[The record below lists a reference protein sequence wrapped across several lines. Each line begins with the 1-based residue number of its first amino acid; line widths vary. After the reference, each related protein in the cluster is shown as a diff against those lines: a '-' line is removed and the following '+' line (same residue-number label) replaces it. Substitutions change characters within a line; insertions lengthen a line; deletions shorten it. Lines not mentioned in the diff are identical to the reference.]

1 MPYGMRNGR
10 MTRCLRTA
18 SGLGPRGALEAEV
31 STRLLCPPVRVYRYL
46 IGPREAYDLRTGVV

>member
-18 SGLGPRGALEAEV
+18 SGLGPRGALEAAK
-31 STRLLCPPVRVYRYL
+31 SPVLVYRYL
-46 IGPREAYDLRTGVV
+46 TGPREAYDLRTGVV